1 MLSFIRRGLQKA
13 DANAGKQAKEADKEY
28 TYENRTVPTQCE
40 EDLVS
45 GFGPLVDL
53 LTGNHLHR
61 GFV

>member
-40 EDLVS
+40 EDLVIDTQLNRCV
-45 GFGPLVDL
+45 FKEC
-53 LTGNHLHR
+53 
-61 GFV
+61 